1 MNENEGTL
9 DRTLDSGVLSGMKN
23 NDQRL
28 NDLLDAPQ
36 LLDGRFAGCYLFE
49 SSEVN
54 LASLRIIGWDGTVGL
69 ARSENTGYT
78 VAFTVKGD
86 AKPLRKRNLRP
97 ELDVDVLEID
107 TVANEAGVILGAMG
121 ESRGR
126 GWRVVA

>member
-1 MNENEGTL
+1 LKENEGTL

-36 LLDGRFAGCYLFE
+36 LLDGRFKGCLLFQ
-49 SSEVN
+49 SVDPM
-54 LASLRIIGWDGTVGL
+54 LASMLVIGWDGTVGL
-69 ARSENTGYT
+69 ARSERTGYT

-107 TVANEAGVILGAMG
+107 TVANEAGVILGAIG